1 MKKLKAILFSM
12 ATSVILLAVFAVS
25 IAYATFIENSKG
37 TEVAQ
42 KLIYNAKWF
51 EFLLLLLA
59 FNLIG
64 NVIRYKLVSRRK
76 WSILLFHLAFI
87 VMLLGAA
94 ITRYSGS
101 EGVMHIREGK
111 QGNEFSS
118 EETAIR
124 IEAEYR
130 GAKFD
135 KVWPVQFSPNGSNLF
150 SEKIS
155 IGGKEIDIEN
165 EAYVPDCVETI
176 VPDKNGEPS
185 ISLFTMDEE
194 KNVNEFILSPGEINT
209 NGNCSFGFDDRT
221 EPSTISFVVENGELK
236 FKSLEHVLITSMMD
250 SDSLIV
256 EPGTSYPCYPKT
268 IYRTQSSIFV
278 MKVFM
283 PNAKRM
289 LNVASNNSGKTV
301 RNAFVVKAACG
312 NEVERANVFES
323 GNDII
328 TPTKL
333 LISDVALKVSYGK
346 IPQKLPFSIALRK
359 FEIERYPGSNSPSSY
374 ASEITIV
381 DSEKNVEKPFRIFMN
396 NILKYRGYRIFQS
409 SYDSDEKGTIL
420 LVSHDYWGTMITY
433 IGYFLMFLGMILTL
447 FNPSSRF
454 RTVIRLSSELQE
466 KRRGMNKLTTIV
478 VLIFIGL
485 NGLAISASA
494 AGNTKE
500 EHFKNASQI
509 LVQDYQGRIEPLST
523 LSSELLRKVYKKS
536 EYNGKSAVEVFVEMN
551 SNPDLWKNEPII
563 KVGNAELRKQLKIS
577 GNFIS
582 FNQFFDFENEGAY
595 RIQELVESTYQKS
608 QQTRNK
614 FDKEVIN
621 IDERVNICYQI
632 FNGDY
637 MKIFPEPGEKN
648 KVWTSGIVS
657 LHLAASM
664 GTESTSALLTNY
676 YEELNQSL
684 SSSNWSKPNEILFKI
699 KDYQVR
705 NGSAL
710 IPNAGK
716 IKLEVTYNQLNIF
729 GRLAKFY
736 AFFGFILLIFNLINI
751 FKSNNGIAKTIKI
764 GTYVVGF
771 LFFVYTVGLGIRW
784 YISGHAPWSN
794 GYETMIFVGWATSL
808 AGLIF
813 VRKSPITLSVT
824 TVLSGIVLFVAS
836 MSWMNPEITNLVP
849 VLKSYWLI
857 VHVAV
862 ITSSYG
868 FLAMGALLGMLNL
881 LLMIFRTKYNVEK
894 ISSSTLEISY
904 IIEQALIIGLILLTI
919 GSFIGGIWANES
931 WGRYWGWDPKET
943 WALVSIL
950 VYAVILHLRNVPGLN
965 NQFTLSSLAL
975 IGFSSVLMTFF
986 GVNYYL
992 SGMHSY
998 AQGEPVPV
1006 PKMVYVA
1013 IIFVILII
1021 VLAYFSE
1028 RKLKRENGYT
1038 EISK

>member
-1 MKKLKAILFSM
+1 MKKLAAILFSM
-12 ATSVILLAVFAVS
+12 ATSVILLTVFAVS
-25 IAYATFIENSKG
+25 IAYSTFIENSRG
-37 TEVAQ
+37 TEIAH
-42 KLIYNAKWF
+42 KLVYSAKWF
-51 EFLLLLLA
+51 ELLLLLLA
-59 FNLIG
+59 INLIG

-76 WSILLFHLAFI
+76 WSILLFHLAFV

-94 ITRYSGS
+94 ITRYTGS
-101 EGVMHIREGK
+101 EGMMHIREGM
-111 QGNEFSS
+111 QTNEFSS
-118 EETAIR
+118 DQTAIS
-124 IEAEYR
+124 IEAEYQ
-130 GAKFD
+130 GEMFQ
-135 KVWPVQFSPNGSNLF
+135 KVWPVQFSPNSSNLF

-155 IGGKEIDIEN
+155 IAGKQIDIEN
-165 EAYVPDCVETI
+165 ESYVPNCAETI
-176 VPDKNGEPS
+176 VPDKNGEPA

-194 KNVNEFILSPGEINT
+194 KNVNEFILSPGEVNT
-209 NGNCSFGFDDRT
+209 NGNSSFGFENGGET
-221 EPSTISFVVENGELK
+221 STISFVVDSGELK
-236 FKSLEHVLITSMMD
+236 FKSLEHVLITSMMNG
-250 SDSLIV
+250 DSLIV
-256 EPGTSYPCYPKT
+256 EPEVYFPCSPKT

-278 MKVFM
+278 LKVFM

-289 LNVASNNSGKTV
+289 LNVATDGSGKTV
-301 RNAFVVKAACG
+301 QNAFVAKVTCG
-312 NEVERANVFES
+312 NEVNRINVFES
-323 GNDII
+323 DNDII
-328 TPTKL
+328 TSSKL
-333 LISDVALKVSYGK
+333 AINGVNLKISYGK
-346 IPQKLPFSIALRK
+346 IPRKLPFSIALRK

-374 ASEITIV
+374 ASEITII
-381 DSEKNVEKPFRIFMN
+381 DPSKNIEKPYRIFMN

-420 LVSHDYWGTMITY
+420 LVSHDYWGTKFTY

-447 FNPSSRF
+447 LNRNSRF
-454 RTVIRLSSELQE
+454 RTVIRLSSELQD
-466 KRRGMNKLTTIV
+466 KRKNLNKLTAIF

-485 NGLAISASA
+485 NGIAISASA

-500 EHFKNASQI
+500 GHFENVSQLLI
-509 LVQDYQGRIEPLST
+509 QDYQGRIEPLST

-563 KVGNAELRKQLKIS
+563 KVGNAELRKQLKIT
-577 GNFIS
+577 GNYIS
-582 FNQFFDFENEGAY
+582 FNQLFDFENEGAY
-595 RIQELVESTYQKS
+595 RIQELVERTYQKS

-621 IDERVNICYQI
+621 LDERVNICYQI

-637 MKIFPEPGEKN
+637 MKIFPIPGDKN
-648 KVWTSGIVS
+648 RTWASGKVSPHSAMAFG
-657 LHLAASM
+657 A
-664 GTESTSALLTNY
+664 ESSSVLLSDY
-676 YEELNQSL
+676 YNELNLSL
-684 SSSNWSKPNEILFKI
+684 SSSNWSKPDEILLKI
-699 KDYQVR
+699 KSYQAQ

-710 IPNAGK
+710 IPNSGK
-716 IKLEVTYNQLNIF
+716 IKLEVTYNSLNIF
-729 GRLAKFY
+729 GKLAKLY
-736 AFFGFILLIFNLINI
+736 AFVGFILLIFNLINI
-751 FKSNNGIAKTIKI
+751 FKSNNGIEKTIKI

-794 GYETMIFVGWATSL
+794 GYETMVFVGWATSL

-824 TVLSGIVLFVAS
+824 TVLSGIVLLVAS

-881 LLMIFRTKYNVEK
+881 LLMIFRTKGNTGK
-894 ISSSTLEISY
+894 IAFSTLEISY
-904 IIEQALIIGLILLTI
+904 IIEMALIIGLILLTI

-950 VYAVILHLRNVPGLN
+950 VYAIIVHLRNVPGLT

-975 IGFSSVLMTFF
+975 VGFSSVLMTFF
-986 GVNYYL
+986 GVNFYL

-1013 IIFVILII
+1013 IVFVLLIV
-1021 VLAYFSE
+1021 VLAYLSE
-1028 RKLKRENGYT
+1028 RKIVKADGNIEKT
-1038 EISK
+1038 K